1 MAGLY
6 IHIPFCKK
14 RCSYCSFIS
23 YEHKAHLIRRYLDA
37 IKKEARIVS
46 NLDLLDG
53 LTFDTL
59 YIGGGTP
66 SLIPP
71 RQLAKL
77 MDYLFSVL
85 PMATNRQIE
94 MTLECNPESVTRD
107 LIETAKDVGINRI
120 SLGVQDL
127 TKEGLTLLG
136 RIHSTDHVNKAAEI
150 VRSAGIGNLSVD
162 LIYCLPGQDPDWLI
176 KTLNRILTLTPSHI
190 SAYELSLEP
199 DTPLWRLH
207 KKKRIKLPDDELR
220 YLLTKRL
227 EDYLGSQGF
236 FQYEISNFAKTGF
249 QCRHNKN
256 YWRCGDYLG
265 LGCSAVSYLHGKRD
279 FNTKKLETYI
289 KMLDNGKRPVVESE
303 HLEEEKRFR
312 EAFVIGLR
320 MTQGINAK
328 ELEKRFGVDP
338 FYYYSSSLLEKMK
351 RNGVMKLDK
360 ASGTIRLT
368 ERGRDVSN
376 FVLGYFV

>member
-85 PMATNRQIE
+85 PMATNRQME
-94 MTLECNPESVTRD
+94 MTLECNPESVTGD

-338 FYYYSSSLLEKMK
+338 FYYYSSLLEKMK

>member
-37 IKKEARIVS
+37 IKKEAGIVS

-85 PMATNRQIE
+85 PMATNRQME

-338 FYYYSSSLLEKMK
+338 FYYYSSLLEKMK

>member
-107 LIETAKDVGINRI
+107 LIETAKDVGVNRI

-338 FYYYSSSLLEKMK
+338 FYYYSSLLEKMK